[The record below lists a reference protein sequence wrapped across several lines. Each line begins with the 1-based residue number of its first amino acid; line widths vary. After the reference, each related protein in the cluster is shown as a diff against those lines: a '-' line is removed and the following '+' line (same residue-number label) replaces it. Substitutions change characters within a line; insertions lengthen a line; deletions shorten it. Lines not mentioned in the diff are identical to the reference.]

1 MDIVKQIWEK
11 FQRVTELT
19 LEMLESGVDFMSFQE
34 GLRREL
40 DGLERER
47 QG

>member
-1 MDIVKQIWEK
+1 LGEVPEGNGAN
-11 FQRVTELT
+11 
-19 LEMLESGVDFMSFQE
+19 GVDFMSFQE